1 MLFKFPLSK
10 SPRFA
15 DTLLHEIK
23 PGCVI
28 ELISPDGQ
36 SSVYQ
41 VCRTTNLENIATP
54 FSKTMLVNLATG
66 RILFKRSDLPVCKFD
81 ATLHMHLAKH
91 TKL

>member
-1 MLFKFPLSK
+1 MLFKFPISK

-15 DTLLHEIK
+15 DTPLHEIK

-41 VCRTTNLENIATP
+41 VCRTTNLEGIATP
-54 FSKTMLVNLATG
+54 FNKTMLVNLATG
-66 RILFKRSDLPVCKFD
+66 RILFKRSDLPVCKFN
-81 ATLHMHLAKH
+81 ATLIMQLANYTHL
-91 TKL
+91 